1 MKKTRFVAIA
11 TAAAVA
17 AGGIVPANAA
27 QIGPLDQNKCKVTL
41 TAAEKSYLN
50 QIEEKLADFPEW
62 KVARD
67 YSLALEQI
75 YSVRGTGDNFVKNNA
90 GTFDGVKNWDE
101 FEERFR
107 GVDTSYHRSLLA
119 MSGMSDGLATGYLE
133 SRVQAAYG
141 QNLPNPDQTAS
152 APIESFDIEAKAG
165 DLPADAPQ
173 TNFATVFLLLLMG
186 FGGAFK
192 DADQA
197 IEFYKAFDRTETG
210 NVLKAFDPLTR
221 FYVEAGDACLRGG
234 NTTVTWLE
242 TGPKNTS
249 KPSNPKPSNPAPS
262 KPSGNQQ
269 TPAKPSNP
277 APNNPSNGTQDTTNQ
292 DTTNQG
298 ATNQGAKDEGSSTAG
313 IVIGVI
319 AAVLAIIGIVAAAAP
334 ALGLQIPGR
343 G

>member
-1 MKKTRFVAIA
+1 MKKTRFVAIT
-11 TAAAVA
+11 TAAAVG

-41 TAAEKSYLN
+41 TAAEKSDI
-50 QIEEKLADFPEW
+50 QRIEKKLADFPEW

-107 GVDTSYHRSLLA
+107 GLDTSYYRSLLA
-119 MSGMSDGLATGYLE
+119 MSGMSEGLAKGYLK
-133 SRVQAAYG
+133 SRVEAAYG

-152 APIESFDIEAKAG
+152 APIEYFDVEAKAG
-165 DLPADAPQ
+165 DMPAEGQPV
-173 TNFATVFLLLLMG
+173 NFAKAFFLLLMG
-186 FGGAFK
+186 FGGAFNE
-192 DADQA
+192 ADQA

-210 NVLKAFDPLTR
+210 TALKVYDPFLP
-221 FYVEAGDACLRGG
+221 FYVAAGDACLRGG

-242 TGPKNTS
+242 TGLKDTPKPS
-249 KPSNPKPSNPAPS
+249 SPAPSNPKPSSPAPS

-277 APNNPSNGTQDTTNQ
+277 APNNPSNGTQGTTNQ
-292 DTTNQG
+292 D
-298 ATNQGAKDEGSSTAG
+298 AKDEGSSTAG

-319 AAVLAIIGIVAAAAP
+319 AAVLAIIGIAAAAAP

>member
-11 TAAAVA
+11 TAAAVG

-41 TAAEKSYLN
+41 TAAEKSDI
-50 QIEEKLADFPEW
+50 QRIEKKLADFPEW

-152 APIESFDIEAKAG
+152 APIEYFDVEAKAG
-165 DLPADAPQ
+165 DMPAEEQPA
-173 TNFATVFLLLLMG
+173 NFAKAFLLLLMG
-186 FGGAFK
+186 FGGAFN

-210 NVLKAFDPLTR
+210 TALKVYDPFLP
-221 FYVEAGDACLRGG
+221 FYVAAGDACLRGG

-242 TGPKNTS
+242 TGPKNT
-249 KPSNPKPSNPAPS
+249 PKPSSPAPS

-277 APNNPSNGTQDTTNQ
+277 APNNPSNGTQGT
-292 DTTNQG
+292 
-298 ATNQGAKDEGSSTAG
+298 TNQGAKDEGSSTAG

-319 AAVLAIIGIVAAAAP
+319 AAVLAIIGIAAAAAP